1 MDDAWVNEDALLSG
15 AMCNGIG
22 DAWEFLSFTVCF
34 CNISGTYWL
43 YFGICCLGLTFMFVL
58 LKETKNK
65 SLEEVQELFMS
76 KEYKA
81 KLALERQQENEK
93 NEKKDTANTQF

>member
-1 MDDAWVNEDALLSG
+1 MQTVNESHR
-15 AMCNGIG
+15 
-22 DAWEFLSFTVCF
+22 FLSITVRF
-34 CNISGTYWL
+34 CAISGTYWL

-76 KEYKA
+76 KKYKA
-81 KLALERQQENEK
+81 KLALEKQQENEK
-93 NEKKDTANTQF
+93 NEKKDTANTHF